1 MLSSFLGQNASFCL
15 RRFNCSLYDLLN
27 GSVNYIVNSFVVN
40 SLSENMRSSASFFL
54 LELVM
59 IRDNRLCFGHSDE
72 LFTHEELQCLI
83 DYVSTN

>member
-1 MLSSFLGQNASFCL
+1 MLSSCLGQNASFYL
-15 RRFNCSLYDLLN
+15 RRYNCSLYDLLN
-27 GSVNYIVNSFVVN
+27 GSVNYIVNSFVLN
-40 SLSENMRSSASFFL
+40 SLSENMRSSASFL

-59 IRDNRLCFGHSDE
+59 IRDNRLCFGHSDG